1 MAYQAPK
8 QWAHGDIP
16 VASDMNKYSNSLN
29 EVYSLYAGK
38 ALVPSV
44 PVLWLGYLGT
54 PTPSQYKYEIVHMF
68 RWLMY
73 VGEGNI
79 YSADETESTALPNSA
94 GGTGTNVFDL
104 ESVSWLA
111 YGMRYII
118 KGVTVAMEVRDA

>member
-29 EVYSLYAGK
+29 EIYSLYAGK

-44 PVLWLGYLGT
+44 PVLWLGHLGANS
-54 PTPSQYKYEIVHMF
+54 PSSYKYEIIHIY
-68 RWLMY
+68 RWLIY

-79 YSADETESTALPNSA
+79 YNATETESTALPNTAGSA
-94 GGTGTNVFDL
+94 GTNFFDL
-104 ESVSWLA
+104 NGVSWLA
-111 YGMRYII
+111 YSDRYII
-118 KGVTVAMEVRDA
+118 KGVTVAMEARDA